1 MYLFNEKKKIN
12 EGEKGKNEQTHT
24 IYNRELKKK
33 NNCHFKCSA
42 SSVNN

>member
-1 MYLFNEKKKIN
+1 MKKKNN

-33 NNCHFKCSA
+33 NCHFKCSA

>member
-1 MYLFNEKKKIN
+1 MYLFDGKNIQ
-12 EGEKGKNEQTHT
+12 GEKGKNGHTHS
-24 IYNRELKKK
+24 IYNRELKK